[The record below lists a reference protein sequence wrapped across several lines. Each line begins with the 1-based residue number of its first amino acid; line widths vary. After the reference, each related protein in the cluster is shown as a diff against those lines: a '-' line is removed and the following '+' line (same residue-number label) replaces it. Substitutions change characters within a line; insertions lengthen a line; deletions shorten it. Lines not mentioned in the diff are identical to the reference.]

1 MLALA
6 IESEEPSIRNSNLL
20 PVKAKGEVLF
30 LSVSSAKTLGRA
42 LTPIV
47 RLFLFFDFV
56 AYPVPINCSTT
67 PCSWLPIKQEIMAGG
82 ASSAPS
88 LWSFPTLAADIR
100 SSSLCES
107 TAAKTQASTK
117 RNCTF
122 SCGLSPGFIRL
133 MPSSVVRDQLLC
145 FPEPFTPEKGFS
157 WRRHSRPCREA
168 TFFRLSITSWL
179 WSREIFASSYTTAS
193 SCWEGA
199 TSLCS
204 VFTGTPRL
212 HNSSS
217 RSRINS
223 AILFRIIP

>member
-1 MLALA
+1 M
-6 IESEEPSIRNSNLL
+6 ESEEPSIRNSNLF

-30 LSVSSAKTLGRA
+30 LSVSSCRTLGSA

-47 RLFLFFDFV
+47 RLFLLSDFV
-56 AYPVPINCSTT
+56 AYPVPISCSTT
-67 PCSWLPIKQEIMAGG
+67 PCNWLPIKQEIIAGG

-88 LWSFPTLAADIR
+88 LWSFPTFAADMR
-100 SSSLCES
+100 RSSLCVS
-107 TAAKTQASTK
+107 TAASTQASTR
-117 RNCTF
+117 RNCMF

-133 MPSSVVRDQLLC
+133 MPSSVLSDQLLC
-145 FPEPFTPEKGFS
+145 FPEPFTPENGFS
-157 WRRHSRPCREA
+157 WSRHSRPCREA
-168 TFFRLSITSWL
+168 TFFKLSITSWL

-193 SCWEGA
+193 SCWDGA

-212 HNSSS
+212 QSSSS

-223 AILFRIIP
+223 AILLRIIP